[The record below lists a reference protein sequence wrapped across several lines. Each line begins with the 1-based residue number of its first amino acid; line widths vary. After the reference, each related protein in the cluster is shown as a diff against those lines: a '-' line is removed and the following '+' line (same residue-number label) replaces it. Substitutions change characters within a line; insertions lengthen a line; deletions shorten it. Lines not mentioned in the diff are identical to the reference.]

1 MFPLPIPKSI
11 ASQLNNSSSTVIDT
25 QDEPNFFCKPKALLQ
40 LFDYNNHKATSF
52 PTVFNCKM
60 DRGFFTSQSHWT
72 CYRRNYFQVTASFI
86 IPGHSEETCYAL
98 QLNDKPMQ
106 PIQQFHLRLKAC
118 TSSTS
123 EAVIENKNLTR
134 PVALTQM
141 TPKRDKGPQR
151 EPPTI
156 PITPSNTVYGCEQV
170 CVTFERLQ
178 FRVATANNGKRRASQ
193 QYFCLIFELIA
204 ELPDHSQH
212 TVSECYSS
220 PLVVRG
226 RSPGHYSS
234 DSGIQTAAAAARKRK
249 LSDSPSATIK
259 RDPSPL
265 LNQRTLPQPQYVFSP
280 PTMVIDHHQQTPTP
294 PQSTSTTSST
304 YNIMPIM
311 TPTSYSTASNSAF
324 SNFHNRSQSANDS
337 HFYSRTR
344 LKYPM
349 MQQQQQQQQQQQHHH
364 QDNNDS
370 NEMFESYQVS
380 MARELRNW
388 QQVVHQRNDS
398 AATYDSF
405 DNNNNNNNNNRTRP
419 GTPIPY
425 HNYGPWSS
433 NQQPFI
439 ENEEK
444 LNNHHV

>member
-1 MFPLPIPKSI
+1 
-11 ASQLNNSSSTVIDT
+11 
-25 QDEPNFFCKPKALLQ
+25 
-40 LFDYNNHKATSF
+40 
-52 PTVFNCKM
+52 M

-72 CYRRNYFQVTASFI
+72 CYRRNYFQVTASFV

-118 TSSTS
+118 TSSTT

-151 EPPTI
+151 EPPMI
-156 PITPSNTVYGCEQV
+156 PIIPSNTVYGCEQV

-193 QYFCLIFELIA
+193 QYFCLIFELVA
-204 ELPDHSQH
+204 QLPDNSHH
-212 TVSECYSS
+212 IISECYSS

-234 DSGIQTAAAAARKRK
+234 DTGIQTTARKRK
-249 LSDSPSATIK
+249 LSNTPSSTTTTTAN
-259 RDPSPL
+259 RESPL

-280 PTMVIDHHQQTPTP
+280 PTMVIDHQQTPTP
-294 PQSTSTTSST
+294 PQSTSTSSST

-349 MQQQQQQQQQQQHHH
+349 MEHH
-364 QDNNDS
+364 QDNDNNNNS

-405 DNNNNNNNNNRTRP
+405 DNNNNNRTRP

-433 NQQPFI
+433 NQQQFI